1 MDPAEF
7 RILNGAK
14 ENDRRPDGLQYARI
28 GQIETV
34 EAIRDSEHY
43 QSPLEG
49 KYRGRGIASGYWNNW
64 GGQSSATAVLNPD
77 GTVNLNEAS
86 TDIGGTRASIAMQ
99 LAEAMDI
106 EYEQVK
112 ARVVDTDT
120 VSYNDVTGGSR
131 TTFATGLAAYNLGR
145 QLLKEMK
152 SRLADQWEVAA
163 GDVSYEEGTF
173 SAGSESVSFAEA
185 AGLVQREEPLMASS
199 TVHPQD
205 FGPGFSTQCVDIEV
219 DPDTGKITIL
229 RYTICPGRWQRQSI
243 PPMSKDRCREVS
255 HRASAGQSMK
265 STSTTTRATFSTP
278 VCSTTVCQ
286 RPLDLPMIE
295 TIMVEVPP
303 PRSPLWCT
311 RRG

>member
-28 GQIETV
+28 GHIETV
-34 EAIRDSEHY
+34 EAILNSEQY

-86 TDIGGTRASIAMQ
+86 TDIGGSRASIAMQ

-106 EYEQVK
+106 EYEHVR

-131 TTFATGLAAYNLGR
+131 TTFATGLAAYNLGQ
-145 QLLKEMK
+145 QLKGEMK
-152 SRLADQWEVAA
+152 RRLAEHWDVALE
-163 GDVSYEEGTF
+163 DVKLRRQRLQCRRRKPAFRRSRRPR
-173 SAGSESVSFAEA
+173 SARRAHDGQFD
-185 AGLVQREEPLMASS
+185 G
-199 TVHPQD
+199 
-205 FGPGFSTQCVDIEV
+205 
-219 DPDTGKITIL
+219 
-229 RYTICPGRWQRQSI
+229 
-243 PPMSKDRCREVS
+243 
-255 HRASAGQSMK
+255 ASAGLRSWVLH
-265 STSTTTRATFSTP
+265 P
-278 VCSTTVCQ
+278 V
-286 RPLDLPMIE
+286 
-295 TIMVEVPP
+295 
-303 PRSPLWCT
+303 
-311 RRG
+311 RRH